1 MTHAQRAHARF
12 APSAA
17 HRWVN
22 CRASVGFT
30 AGMRNK
36 STPAADEG
44 TAAHMIADTCLNKGW
59 DVADHYHV
67 DNAIQVRKGV
77 EIRVTEEMIE
87 GVQVYLDHV
96 REVFDQCDEF
106 AIEARLD
113 MSHLHPEFFG
123 TGDALG
129 FDEST
134 ETLHVMDFKF
144 GRKAVDPVENWQAV
158 SYAIGAMRKY
168 EGRRISKVLVH
179 IIQPRVNRGPVT
191 WEVDLNVLAPHIQRI
206 RDAIKEAE
214 TPGAAFNPGDWCD
227 YCPGAAACKA
237 LRERSLEIARDEFGE
252 LHDETG
258 LSPDALGKMLSEL
271 DVLEAWAKRV
281 RAYAL
286 EQAMEGHAPAGHKL
300 VMKRAVRKWRDD
312 SAAATAL
319 REVFDMADDE
329 VFVKKMR
336 SPAQV
341 EKLLDKTSRKAM
353 ADLVT
358 KTSSGV
364 TLAPESDKREAIS
377 PDAAAEFSTVEI
389 EE

>member
-1 MTHAQRAHARF
+1 
-12 APSAA
+12 
-17 HRWVN
+17 
-22 CRASVGFT
+22 
-30 AGMRNK
+30 
-36 STPAADEG
+36 
-44 TAAHMIADTCLNKGW
+44 
-59 DVADHYHV
+59 
-67 DNAIQVRKGV
+67 
-77 EIRVTEEMIE
+77 
-87 GVQVYLDHV
+87 
-96 REVFDQCDEF
+96 
-106 AIEARLD
+106 
-113 MSHLHPEFFG
+113 
-123 TGDALG
+123 
-129 FDEST
+129 
-134 ETLHVMDFKF
+134 
-144 GRKAVDPVENWQAV
+144 
-158 SYAIGAMRKY
+158 
-168 EGRRISKVLVH
+168 
-179 IIQPRVNRGPVT
+179 
-191 WEVDLNVLAPHIQRI
+191 
-206 RDAIKEAE
+206 
-214 TPGAAFNPGDWCD
+214 
-227 YCPGAAACKA
+227 
-237 LRERSLEIARDEFGE
+237 LEIARDEFGE